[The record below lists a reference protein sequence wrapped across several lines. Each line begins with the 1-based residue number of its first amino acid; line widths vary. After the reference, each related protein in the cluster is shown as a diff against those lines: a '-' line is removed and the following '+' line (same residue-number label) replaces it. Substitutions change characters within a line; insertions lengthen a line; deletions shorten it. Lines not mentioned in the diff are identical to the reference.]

1 MNHLKILKGVS
12 LIILL
17 LCACTED
24 YDILTNKSRDID
36 IKSDLDIAR
45 NWYNQQQIAHGMET
59 RSDNLDVNPI
69 PVLSDSPSW
78 EFYAINRND
87 SLLVVDVD
95 LTDRVCQDFVTKEN
109 WDFYQQTKEWKYR
122 RSYTRFV
129 YMKNYKTNTET
140 GFLMTIIPS
149 KFYTKTHADRINKNT
164 YLHRDKYLFGS
175 VLFHDLNGKFVNGWK
190 YERGKVVS
198 KIRKKRWDDF
208 PDADRLVFRSIP
220 ARYEVTPQL
229 YTPPATRTGM
239 EDDPLYDGGTFPDI
253 IVTPDPKPDWGD
265 YPPGGG
271 WVEHPD
277 DNYPNNNEDGY
288 NHDNDGY
295 INEPHDGGSG
305 GYNPPPLIPPAKGK
319 DFESKV
325 GDKIVVG
332 KLPATMDKQ
341 SPNGCVVAVMEL
353 IYRIFGDHI
362 NIKKEGQ
369 LIQEYINLANSK
381 GRFDITIDT
390 YFNTETGGVELS
402 LLADFVGE
410 NFELNPFSDFKS
422 SIDRGDVVMV
432 DIPSEMA
439 NSAHNVLVI
448 GYHTNGDLIYMDPE
462 VGHWREAPESFFL
475 GDYYFSISNLE

>member
-220 ARYEVTPQL
+220 ARFEVTPQL

-325 GDKIVVG
+325 GDKIVVPFPG
-332 KLPATMDKQ
+332 SDRIFKPKSVPYRSWSRLWTLESPKLPFV
-341 SPNGCVVAVMEL
+341 PG
-353 IYRIFGDHI
+353 G
-362 NIKKEGQ
+362 G
-369 LIQEYINLANSK
+369 SK
-381 GRFDITIDT
+381 
-390 YFNTETGGVELS
+390 
-402 LLADFVGE
+402 A
-410 NFELNPFSDFKS
+410 
-422 SIDRGDVVMV
+422 
-432 DIPSEMA
+432 
-439 NSAHNVLVI
+439 
-448 GYHTNGDLIYMDPE
+448 
-462 VGHWREAPESFFL
+462 
-475 GDYYFSISNLE
+475 FSIWARVIPTPLSWIIKRTVSSSSFKIPLIFIVPFPFFSSRPWIKAFSTIG

>member
-1 MNHLKILKGVS
+1 MNHLRILKGVS

-24 YDILTNKSRDID
+24 YDILTNKSKDIN

-45 NWYNQQQIAHGMET
+45 NWYNQQQITHEAET
-59 RSDNLDVNPI
+59 RSDNLNVNPI
-69 PVLSDSPSW
+69 PVLSGSPSW
-78 EFYAINRND
+78 EYYAINRND

-122 RSYTRFV
+122 RSYTHFV
-129 YMKNYKTNTET
+129 YVKNYKTNTET

-190 YERGKVVS
+190 YERGKVVG

-208 PDADRLVFRSIP
+208 PNADRLVFRSIP
-220 ARYEVTPQL
+220 ARYEVAPQL
-229 YTPPATRTGM
+229 YTPPTTRAGM

-253 IVTPDPKPDWGD
+253 IVTPDPKPNWGD
-265 YPPGGG
+265 FSPGGG
-271 WVEHPD
+271 WIDHND
-277 DNYPNNNEDGY
+277 DNIPHNNEDGY

-305 GYNPPPLIPPAKGK
+305 GYNPPPLTPPAKGK
-319 DFESKV
+319 DFESKI

-332 KLPATMDKQ
+332 KLPATMEVQ
-341 SPNGCVVAVMEL
+341 WTNGCVPAIMKLVYE
-353 IYRIFGDHI
+353 IFGD
-362 NIKKEGQ
+362 
-369 LIQEYINLANSK
+369 NSK
-381 GRFDITIDT
+381 TEKGLIDEYCALSKAKGGTNNDIIAFLDS
-390 YFNTETGGVELS
+390 NTGGVELF
-402 LLADFVGE
+402 LLADFVDE
-410 NFELNPFSDFKS
+410 NFILNPFIDLRN

-432 DIPSEMA
+432 DVPSEMP
-439 NSAHNVLVI
+439 NSAHNVLVM
-448 GYHTNGDLIYMDPE
+448 GYHTNGDFIYMDPE
-462 VGHWREAPESFFL
+462 KGHLMEAPESFFL
-475 GDYYFSISNLE
+475 GNYYFSISRLK